1 MLFDKIKHMQEKITY
16 CSLLTGKP
24 HKKTEV
30 KKSKDLPSNF
40 ETDFYKNW
48 LDNVDSFFDTN
59 FQKK

>member
-1 MLFDKIKHMQEKITY
+1 MQEKITY
-16 CSLLTGKP
+16 CSLPNGKL

-30 KKSKDLPSNF
+30 KKSKNLPNNF

-48 LDNVDSFFDTN
+48 LDNVDSSFDTN